1 MQSAAGVQTFL
12 RELCRFPR
20 RSPRFKIFY
29 YSTLKSGLLT
39 GMKKS
44 ITLRGFSAY
53 RLWTQV
59 PRVEISFLPDLLM
72 FAAAM
77 ALFYGVLEVGR
88 TWLGPFT
95 PEVEISRSPWALPV
109 YAGYSLLRITIAY
122 VLSLVFTL
130 VYGYIAAYNPKAER
144 FMIPLLDV
152 LQSIPVLSFLPGV
165 MLAMVALFPGRQLGV
180 EAGAILLIFT
190 GQVWNMAFSFYASLK
205 SIPKEMREAASIYR
219 FSWWQRFTE
228 MELPFAAI
236 GLVWN
241 SMMSVAGG
249 WFFLMACEMFVL
261 GARDFRLPG
270 LGSYLQTA
278 ASAGDTRSILW
289 GIATMVAVIV
299 LLDQIVWRP
308 VIAWAEKFKVEQ
320 VESTDVPR
328 SWVLD
333 LFRHSP
339 GLQQIHNR
347 TVQPLREKL
356 LMFFARERKTDEAEQ
371 PTPWKVWLT
380 RPLAIA
386 LLAGVGYG
394 IVRVA
399 MLLSGLQKAELHE
412 AGIGLV
418 ATFLRVNLALLLGA
432 LWTIPAGVAIGFN
445 PRLAR
450 IAQPLAQIAAS
461 VPATALFPVVL
472 LLLIKVGGG
481 LGLGSIALLLLGT
494 QWYILFNVI
503 AGAIAIPT
511 DLKECCS
518 VFRLEGIE
526 RWKKLILPGIFP
538 YLVTGL
544 VTASGGAWNASI
556 VAEYFHFKG
565 QIYTT
570 VGLGATI
577 SQASDGGNFDLLLA
591 ATILMA
597 ATVVT
602 INRLVWRR
610 LYALAETRYRLET

>member
-1 MQSAAGVQTFL
+1 
-12 RELCRFPR
+12 
-20 RSPRFKIFY
+20 
-29 YSTLKSGLLT
+29 
-39 GMKKS
+39 MKKS
-44 ITLRGFSAY
+44 TSLRGFSAY
-53 RLWTQV
+53 RIWAQL
-59 PRVEISFLPDLLM
+59 PSIEISYLPDVLM
-72 FAAAM
+72 FGAGI
-77 ALFYGVLEVGR
+77 ALFYGVLVVGR

-95 PEVEISRSPWALPV
+95 PQVEISRSPLALVP

-122 VLSLVFTL
+122 VLSLAFTL
-130 VYGYIAAYNPKAER
+130 VYGYVAAYNPRAER

-152 LQSIPVLSFLPGV
+152 LQSIPVLSFLPTV

-205 SIPKEMREAASIYR
+205 SIPNEMREAAKIYR

-228 MELPFAAI
+228 VELPFSAI

-261 GARDFRLPG
+261 GSRDFRLPG

-278 ASAGDTRSILW
+278 AGAGDTRSILW
-289 GIATMVAVIV
+289 GVATMIAVIV
-299 LLDQIVWRP
+299 LMDQFIWRP

-320 VESTDVPR
+320 VESSDAPR

-333 LFRHSP
+333 LIRHSRS
-339 GLQQIHNR
+339 LAR
-347 TVQPLREKL
+347 FRKKTVRPLSER
-356 LMFFARERKTDEAEQ
+356 LMLYFSRVRSSGEAEQ
-371 PTPWKVWLT
+371 RSLWKIWLT
-380 RPLAIA
+380 RVLAA
-386 LLAGVGYG
+386 VLLAAMSYGV
-394 IVRVA
+394 VRVVII
-399 MLLSGLQKAELHE
+399 LTGLQKAELQE
-412 AGIGLV
+412 TGIGLG
-418 ATFLRVNLALLLGA
+418 ATFLRVNLTLLLGA

-472 LLLIKVGGG
+472 LLLIRLGGG
-481 LGLGSIALLLLGT
+481 LGVGSIVLLLLGT

-518 VFRLEGIE
+518 VFRLHGIE

-538 YLVTGL
+538 YLVTGM

-565 QIYTT
+565 HIYTT
-570 VGLGATI
+570 TGLGAVI
-577 SQASDGGNFDLLLA
+577 SQASDASNSKLLLA
-591 ATILMA
+591 ATVMMA

-602 INRLVWRR
+602 MNRLVWRR